1 MSAVVRLPRLLTPA
15 VVTGLRHEVGGR
27 TLGEV
32 LDNLFSTEPAL
43 RGHLLD
49 EQGGIRPHV
58 LIFVDGTRA
67 ELDTPIAPNA
77 EVRVLQAVSG
87 G

>member
-1 MSAVVRLPRLLTPA
+1 MAQVRLPRVLEPA
-15 VVTGLRHEVGGR
+15 ARNGLKHEIEGG
-27 TLGEV
+27 TLIEV
-32 LDNLFSTEPAL
+32 LDRLFAREPAL
-43 RGHLLD
+43 KGHLLD
-49 EQGGIRPHV
+49 EQGSIRHHV

-67 ELDTPIAPNA
+67 DLQAAVGTSS